1 MTRLRTDTDIT
12 KNQDGLGAAASNA
25 SRDQR
30 RRGRHTRFP
39 AIWRAICNNIKING
53 AVFV

>member
-1 MTRLRTDTDIT
+1 MTRLRTDTDMM
-12 KNQDGLGAAASNA
+12 KNQDELGAVAGNT

-39 AIWRAICNNIKING
+39 AI
-53 AVFV
+53 